1 MVSQHSHHGSHG
13 SAKDGPTSGGASNSG
28 GGKSSSNNAA
38 PSRTPAPAKENWKIE
53 RIPGKDGAA
62 QRAAADVEGLKG
74 YQLGDCLGK
83 GAFGSVYKALN
94 WGTGGTVAIKQ
105 VGLSHLPKTE
115 LKNMMQE
122 IDLLKNLHHPNI
134 VKYHGFVTSTENLY
148 IILEYC
154 EGGSLNSM
162 IKNFGKFPET
172 LVALYLSQVLQ
183 GLLYL
188 HEQGVIHRDIKGAN
202 ILVMRDGLVKLAD
215 FGVATKGNAESTVV
229 GTPYWMA
236 PEVIQLSGAS
246 TASDIWSL
254 GCTAIELLDGKPPYS
269 NFQPMPAL
277 FRIVNDDHPPLPEGA
292 SPVVRDFLMQCF
304 QKDPNLRVSAK
315 KLLKHPWIVNA
326 KRADAVPTA
335 RGVEKPTQQKAAQR
349 TIEEWNAALQSPEG
363 ESRRTGTRQSSMSP
377 APVQREP
384 KPLQLTTPGF
394 AKAPLIAAKSK
405 PSLDALASPELDTD
419 DNWDLD
425 FDPPS
430 SPRGLQLQRLKP
442 QDHFAGMFSH
452 ERMKSLA
459 QFGSMTEEIIEEEPD
474 FTVKQSIELPNYD
487 PLETVRPFTP
497 QKPVKKK
504 QEVKPVP
511 PNTGSQRIPSQPKV
525 QPLREPAR
533 KVNLPA
539 GKLRLTA
546 PQASRPT
553 SIYQEESDEDFSDML
568 DDDEDDAAFQRKLQ
582 ELRLKEESSFS
593 PRLFHPSDLKNPPKS
608 VFNGRKSG
616 SLRRYPTPDEQMLGI
631 GIHRSHSSV
640 EIQKYAEDE
649 NEDPEDFLGKD
660 VVLPVHDSDSGSEPS
675 TLMMLNSKLSTS
687 SWIGGEEN
695 EDEDDDPFAQLEED
709 FDELDLETN
718 IARDRHAR
726 LCKFVEELVGEIKR
740 NLQPDALAHH
750 SEQLMQVLIESPELK
765 GVIVSSHGMLP
776 ILEILD
782 TCTMQDVILR
792 LLKIVNMIIY
802 ENEELMET
810 LCFLGGIPIISRFA
824 DQRVSG
830 QIRLEAAA
838 FVRQMCQG
846 STLTL
851 QMFIGCGGLNVLCD
865 FLEEDLETERDLV
878 LIGVMGVYNVFELQ
892 GSTPKNDFCRILSRN
907 NILYPLSLVLNKVL
921 YERSELSEQI
931 EGRIVHIFHIFS
943 QAENYVKENIA
954 DNQILKRKSGHFEDR
969 LIIANGC
976 RRRPQ
981 RSQAD
986 VTCSPDHDAQVH
998 QELVHARPNTRGS
1011 RVCKR
1016 HRDPGRAALLIQVEA
1031 EFPRDLKS
1039 DIEHDLQ
1046 PLPTQP

>member
-1 MVSQHSHHGSHG
+1 MVSHSHHGSHG
-13 SAKDGPTSGGASNSG
+13 SSKEGSSSA
-28 GGKSSSNNAA
+28 GKSTA
-38 PSRTPAPAKENWKIE
+38 TPKPTLVKENWKLE
-53 RIPGKDGAA
+53 RGPGKDGAA

-74 YQLGDCLGK
+74 YQLGYCLGK

-134 VKYHGFVTSTENLY
+134 VKYHGFVTSTDNLY

-154 EGGSLNSM
+154 EGGSLQSM
-162 IKNFGKFPET
+162 CKTFGKFPET

-215 FGVATKGNAESTVV
+215 FGVATKGNVGESSVV

-236 PEVIQLSGAS
+236 PEVIQLSGAT

-269 NFQPMPAL
+269 NFNPMPAL

-326 KRADAVPTA
+326 KRADTAPTA
-335 RGVEKPTQQKAAQR
+335 KPTERTVAAR
-349 TIEEWNAALQSPEG
+349 AIEEWNAALQSPEG
-363 ESRRTGTRQSSMSP
+363 ESIRRQTRQASLSP
-377 APVQREP
+377 APAQRESR
-384 KPLQLTTPGF
+384 PLQLKTPGF
-394 AKAPLIAAKSK
+394 TKTGVNTSKLK

-425 FDPPS
+425 FDPPT

-442 QDHFAGMFSH
+442 QDNFGGMFSH
-452 ERMKSLA
+452 DRLKSLA
-459 QFGSMTEEIIEEEPD
+459 IFGSVTEDTIEEEPD
-474 FTVKQSIELPNYD
+474 LTIRSPFELSHVD
-487 PLETVRPFTP
+487 PLETVRPYTP
-497 QKPVKKK
+497 QKKKK
-504 QEVKPVP
+504 PEARPNP
-511 PNTGSQRIPSQPKV
+511 PNTGSQRIPPQLKV

-539 GKLRLTA
+539 GKLRLTT
-546 PQASRPT
+546 PQPRPT
-553 SIYQEESDEDFSDML
+553 SMYQEESDEDFSDML
-568 DDDEDDAAFQRKLQ
+568 DDEDDAAFQRKVQ
-582 ELRLKEESSFS
+582 ELRLEEESSFS
-593 PRLFHPSDLKNPPKS
+593 PRLFHPSDLKNPPKA
-608 VFNGRKSG
+608 VANGRNPG
-616 SLRRYPTPDEQMLGI
+616 SLRRYPTPEEHKLGLP
-631 GIHRSHSSV
+631 RSKSSV

-675 TLMMLNSKLSTS
+675 TLMMLNSKLSTN
-687 SWIGGEEN
+687 SWLGDE
-695 EDEDDDPFAQLEED
+695 EDEDDPFAQLEED

-726 LCKFVEELVGEIKR
+726 LCKFVEDLVGDIKVSKA
-740 NLQPDALAHH
+740 PDMLAQY

-765 GVIVSSHGMLP
+765 GTIVSSHGMLP

-782 TCTMQDVILR
+782 SCAMQDVVLR

-802 ENEELMET
+802 ENAELMET

-824 DQRVSG
+824 DQRVSS

-865 FLEEDLETERDLV
+865 FLEEDLETERDFV

-892 GSTPKNDFCRILSRN
+892 VR
-907 NILYPLSLVLNKVL
+907 
-921 YERSELSEQI
+921 
-931 EGRIVHIFHIFS
+931 
-943 QAENYVKENIA
+943 
-954 DNQILKRKSGHFEDR
+954 HFE
-969 LIIANGC
+969 LWLIANG
-976 RRRPQ
+976 
-981 RSQAD
+981 
-986 VTCSPDHDAQVH
+986 
-998 QELVHARPNTRGS
+998 
-1011 RVCKR
+1011 
-1016 HRDPGRAALLIQVEA
+1016 I
-1031 EFPRDLKS
+1031 
-1039 DIEHDLQ
+1039 
-1046 PLPTQP
+1046 

>member
-1 MVSQHSHHGSHG
+1 MVTHSHHGSHG
-13 SAKDGPTSGGASNSG
+13 SSKEKDNNGSGSGSAGKTNTNAPPRVTPT
-28 GGKSSSNNAA
+28 
-38 PSRTPAPAKENWKIE
+38 PAKENWKIE

-172 LVALYLSQVLQ
+172 LVALYLGQVLK

-215 FGVATKGNAESTVV
+215 FGVATKGNVGESTVV

-254 GCTAIELLDGKPPYS
+254 GCTAIELLEGTPPYS
-269 NFQPMPAL
+269 NFAPMSAL
-277 FRIVNDDHPPLPEGA
+277 FRIVNDDHPPLPEGV
-292 SPVVRDFLMQCF
+292 SPVVRDFLIQCF
-304 QKDPNLRVSAK
+304 QKDPNLRVSAER
-315 KLLKHPWIVNA
+315 LLKHHWIVNA
-326 KRADAVPTA
+326 NAKRAPVAATA
-335 RGVEKPTQQKAAQR
+335 KGVEKPTQQAAAQR
-349 TIEEWNAALQSPEG
+349 EIEEWNAALQSPEG
-363 ESRRTGTRQSSMSP
+363 ESRRNGLRQTSMSP
-377 APVQREP
+377 APIHREP

-394 AKAPLIAAKSK
+394 AKQPIATAAKSK
-405 PSLDALASPELDTD
+405 SSLDALASPELDTD

-425 FDPPS
+425 FDEGS
-430 SPRGLQLQRLKP
+430 LPRGLQLQRVQG
-442 QDHFAGMFSH
+442 QDHFQGLFSH
-452 ERMKSLA
+452 ERLKSLA
-459 QFGSMTEEIIEEEPD
+459 QFGSMADDTIPEELDWTSPPRPLVEISP
-474 FTVKQSIELPNYD
+474 YD
-487 PLETVRPFTP
+487 QETMRPFTS
-497 QKPVKKK
+497 QKPKMQMKA
-504 QEVKPVP
+504 EMKPSQTQQ
-511 PNTGSQRIPSQPKV
+511 PNTGSQRVPSQPRVLPPK
-525 QPLREPAR
+525 EANM

-546 PQASRPT
+546 PQNSRPT

-568 DDDEDDAAFQRKLQ
+568 DDDEDDAAFQRKLH

-593 PRLFHPSDLKNPPKS
+593 PRLFHPSDLQNPPKAVS
-608 VFNGRKSG
+608 NGRKSG
-616 SLRRYPTPDEQMLGI
+616 SLRRYPTPDENTNGA
-631 GIHRSHSSV
+631 IHRSKSSV

-675 TLMMLNSKLSTS
+675 TLMMLTSKHSTTS
-687 SWIGGEEN
+687 YAHD
-695 EDEDDDPFAQLEED
+695 EDSDDDPFAQLEED

-726 LCKFVEELVGEIKR
+726 LCKFVEELVGELKKKVE
-740 NLQPDALAHH
+740 PEALAHH
-750 SEQLMQVLIESPELK
+750 SEQLMQVLIESPSLK
-765 GVIVSSHGMLP
+765 AVIVSSHGMLP

-782 TCTMQDVILR
+782 TCQMQDVILR

-824 DQRVSG
+824 DQRISA

-921 YERSELSEQI
+921 FEKSEVSEMI

-943 QAENYVKENIA
+943 QAEGYVKENIA
-954 DNQILKRKSGHFEDR
+954 DNQILKRKSFSQ
-969 LIIANGC
+969 L
-976 RRRPQ
+976 
-981 RSQAD
+981 RS
-986 VTCSPDHDAQVH
+986 H
-998 QELVHARPNTRGS
+998 
-1011 RVCKR
+1011 
-1016 HRDPGRAALLIQVEA
+1016 
-1031 EFPRDLKS
+1031 
-1039 DIEHDLQ
+1039 
-1046 PLPTQP
+1046 PLYV

>member
-1 MVSQHSHHGSHG
+1 MVSHSHHGSHG
-13 SAKDGPTSGGASNSG
+13 SSKEGTSSA
-28 GGKSSSNNAA
+28 GKSSA
-38 PSRTPAPAKENWKIE
+38 TPKATPVKEKWQLE
-53 RIPGKDGAA
+53 RHPGKDGSA
-62 QRAAADVEGLKG
+62 QRMAADVAGLKG

-154 EGGSLNSM
+154 EGGSLSSLC
-162 IKNFGKFPET
+162 KSYGKFPET

-202 ILVMRDGLVKLAD
+202 ILTMRDGLVKLAD
-215 FGVATKGNAESTVV
+215 FGVATKGNVGEFSVV

-254 GCTAIELLDGKPPYS
+254 GCTALELLEGRPPYS

-326 KRADAVPTA
+326 KRADMALTAEPNAKRAV
-335 RGVEKPTQQKAAQR
+335 
-349 TIEEWNAALQSPEG
+349 EEWNDALRSPEG
-363 ESRRTGTRQSSMSP
+363 EQLRLQTRQASLSP
-377 APVQREP
+377 APAQRES
-384 KPLQLTTPGF
+384 KPLQLKTPGF
-394 AKAPLIAAKSK
+394 AKAGAHSSK
-405 PSLDALASPELDTD
+405 ASLDALASPELDTD

-425 FDPPS
+425 FDPPTN
-430 SPRGLQLQRLKP
+430 PGGLQLQRLKP
-442 QDHFAGMFSH
+442 QDNFAGLFSH
-452 ERMKSLA
+452 DRLKSLA
-459 QFGSMTEEIIEEEPD
+459 VFGSVAEDTIEEEPD
-474 FTVKQSIELPNYD
+474 LTIRSPANLFQSG

-497 QKPVKKK
+497 QKKKK
-504 QEVKPVP
+504 PEIKSISA
-511 PNTGSQRIPSQPKV
+511 NTGSQRIPSQPKV
-525 QPLREPAR
+525 QPLRESAC

-539 GKLRLTA
+539 GKLRLTTPA
-546 PQASRPT
+546 PRPT

-568 DDDEDDAAFQRKLQ
+568 DDEDDAAFLRKVQ
-582 ELRLKEESSFS
+582 ELRVKEEQSFS
-593 PRLFHPSDLKNPPKS
+593 PRLFHPSDLANPPRP
-608 VFNGRKSG
+608 VANGRKNG
-616 SLRRYPTPDEQMLGI
+616 SLRRYPTPEEHKTAITGS
-631 GIHRSHSSV
+631 RSSV

-660 VVLPVHDSDSGSEPS
+660 VVLPLHDSDSGSEPS
-675 TLMMLNSKLSTS
+675 TLMMLNSKLSTN
-687 SWIGGEEN
+687 SWLGDE
-695 EDEDDDPFAQLEED
+695 EDEDDPFAQLEED

-718 IARDRHAR
+718 IARDRYAR
-726 LCKFVEELVGEIKR
+726 LCKFVEDLVGEIKISKA
-740 NLQPDALAHH
+740 PDMLAQY

-765 GVIVSSHGMLP
+765 GTIVSSHGMLP

-782 TCTMQDVILR
+782 NAHNARTPQDVILR

-810 LCFLGGIPIISRFA
+810 LCFLGGIPIISRYA

-892 GSTPKNDFCRILSRN
+892 VSRTCFYVRDMN
-907 NILYPLSLVLNKVL
+907 ELTEIGINTE
-921 YERSELSEQI
+921 ERFLQNT
-931 EGRIVHIFHIFS
+931 V
-943 QAENYVKENIA
+943 AE
-954 DNQILKRKSGHFEDR
+954 
-969 LIIANGC
+969 
-976 RRRPQ
+976 
-981 RSQAD
+981 
-986 VTCSPDHDAQVH
+986 
-998 QELVHARPNTRGS
+998 
-1011 RVCKR
+1011 
-1016 HRDPGRAALLIQVEA
+1016 
-1031 EFPRDLKS
+1031 
-1039 DIEHDLQ
+1039 
-1046 PLPTQP
+1046 

>member
-1 MVSQHSHHGSHG
+1 MVTHSHHGSHG
-13 SAKDGPTSGGASNSG
+13 SSKDGPAPASSAA
-28 GGKSSSNNAA
+28 GKSSNPPPRAA
-38 PSRTPAPAKENWKIE
+38 APAKENWKIE
-53 RIPGKDGAA
+53 RVAGKDGAA

-215 FGVATKGNAESTVV
+215 FGVATKGNVGESSVV

-236 PEVIQLSGAS
+236 PEVIQLSGAT

-254 GCTAIELLDGKPPYS
+254 GCTAIELLDGTPPYS

-292 SPVVRDFLMQCF
+292 SPVVRDFLIQCF

-326 KRADAVPTA
+326 KRADVAPTMK
-335 RGVEKPTQQKAAQR
+335 GVEKPTQQAAAQR

-363 ESRRTGTRQSSMSP
+363 ESARRGHRQASLSP
-377 APVQREP
+377 APMQREP

-394 AKAPLIAAKSK
+394 AKAPVAATKSK

-452 ERMKSLA
+452 ERLKSLA

-474 FTVKQSIELPNYD
+474 QTARHPIVLSQFD

-497 QKPVKKK
+497 QKTKKK
-504 QEVKPVP
+504 AEVKPVP
-511 PNTGSQRIPSQPKV
+511 SNTSSQRIPSQPKA

-546 PQASRPT
+546 PQQPLPT

-593 PRLFHPSDLKNPPKS
+593 PKLFQPSDLKNPPKAVS
-608 VFNGRKSG
+608 NGRKSG
-616 SLRRYPTPDEQMLGI
+616 SLRRYPTPDEQKLGF
-631 GIHRSHSSV
+631 HRSRSSV

-660 VVLPVHDSDSGSEPS
+660 VMLPVHDSDSGSEPS
-675 TLMMLNSKLSTS
+675 TLMMLNSKLSTNG
-687 SWIGGEEN
+687 WLGD

-718 IARDRHAR
+718 IARDRYAR
-726 LCKFVEELVGEIKR
+726 LCKFVEELVGEMKK
-740 NLQPDALAHH
+740 NLVPDALAHH

-765 GVIVSSHGMLP
+765 GTIVTSHGMLP

-782 TCTMQDVILR
+782 TCQMQDVILR

-824 DQRVSG
+824 DQRVSS

-892 GSTPKNDFCRILSRN
+892 
-907 NILYPLSLVLNKVL
+907 
-921 YERSELSEQI
+921 
-931 EGRIVHIFHIFS
+931 
-943 QAENYVKENIA
+943 
-954 DNQILKRKSGHFEDR
+954 
-969 LIIANGC
+969 
-976 RRRPQ
+976 
-981 RSQAD
+981 
-986 VTCSPDHDAQVH
+986 
-998 QELVHARPNTRGS
+998 
-1011 RVCKR
+1011 VC
-1016 HRDPGRAALLIQVEA
+1016 
-1031 EFPRDLKS
+1031 
-1039 DIEHDLQ
+1039 
-1046 PLPTQP
+1046 